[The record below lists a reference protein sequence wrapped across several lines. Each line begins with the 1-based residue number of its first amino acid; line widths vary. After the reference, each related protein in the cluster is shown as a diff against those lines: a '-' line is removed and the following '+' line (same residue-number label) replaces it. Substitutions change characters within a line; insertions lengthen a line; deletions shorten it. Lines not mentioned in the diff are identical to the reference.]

1 MTAPSIDNSDR
12 SEREAFVLEQ
22 WKCLGNCDICGKCH
36 ILKGRDVETVYADYI
51 EGRKSYIEATIE
63 LRDKNY

>member
-22 WKCLGNCDICGKCH
+22 WKCLGNCEICGKCH

>member
-22 WKCLGNCDICGKCH
+22 WKCLGNCEICGKCH
-36 ILKGRDVETVYADYI
+36 ILKGRDAETVYADYI

>member
-12 SEREAFVLEQ
+12 SEREAYVLEQ
-22 WKCLGNCDICGKCH
+22 WKCLGNCEICGKCH

-51 EGRKSYIEATIE
+51 EGRKSYIEVTIE

>member
-12 SEREAFVLEQ
+12 SEREAYVLEQ
-22 WKCLGNCDICGKCH
+22 WKCLGNCEICGKCH
-36 ILKGRDVETVYADYI
+36 ILKGRDAETVYADYI
-51 EGRKSYIEATIE
+51 EGHKSYIEVTIE

>member
-12 SEREAFVLEQ
+12 SEREAYVLEQ
-22 WKCLGNCDICGKCH
+22 WKCLGNCEICGKCH
-36 ILKGRDVETVYADYI
+36 ILKGRDAETVYADYI
-51 EGRKSYIEATIE
+51 EGRKSYIEVTIE

>member
-22 WKCLGNCDICGKCH
+22 WKCLGNCEICGKCH

-51 EGRKSYIEATIE
+51 EGRKSYIEVTIE